1 MTIVCN
7 KEIRDISF
15 LVLRA
20 FPVRDLFAYLP
31 LVLILN
37 YNVGKMGVM
46 CWPLFFFSYWC
57 IISIP
62 SCGGQC
68 STDFQRERVI
78 NAVARP
84 VTQ

>member
-1 MTIVCN
+1 MTVVCN

-46 CWPLFFFSYWC
+46 CWPLFS
-57 IISIP
+57 SHT
-62 SCGGQC
+62 G
-68 STDFQRERVI
+68 
-78 NAVARP
+78 A
-84 VTQ
+84 